1 MVKYDLFVFA
11 SGKKLMIKYLLG
23 AILALAVIG
32 GAFKYESNDTSWQLI
47 ILKKEALN
55 SVTNGAIRIYKLFPD
70 IKSLFSDSDL
80 ADTAEIILED

>member
-1 MVKYDLFVFA
+1 LVKYDLFVFA
-11 SGKKLMIKYLLG
+11 SEKKPMIKYLLG

-70 IKSLFSDSDL
+70 IKSLFSDS
-80 ADTAEIILED
+80 ADAKEIILED